1 MGVFK
6 DVGDSLLKYGEIIV
20 NKTEEYSKIL
30 KLKLDIKKIEGEI
43 ERIERRIGQHVI
55 EKVLAGENLDAGH
68 ALIQE
73 QVQRFRDSRATI
85 EQKKNE
91 IETIKNTHANP
102 NTQA

>member
-6 DVGDSLLKYGEIIV
+6 EVGDSLLKYGEIIV

-43 ERIERRIGQHVI
+43 ERTERRIGQHVI
-55 EKVLAGENLDAGH
+55 ECAAGGAALDVNDPA
-68 ALIQE
+68 IQD
-73 QVQRFRDSRATI
+73 QLTRFREAKDTI

-91 IETIKNTHANP
+91 IESIKAEHNSGR
-102 NTQA
+102 